1 MSDKI
6 DRRQFLAASA
16 MGAGALLI
24 GGQLTTTIADEGN
37 VWPPELPD
45 VKIHRVYVGGT
56 DRIYLSRP
64 SAEIDMYEQHL
75 SRLER
80 KLSGVKFVGG
90 EHVYS
95 PDGAAK
101 VAAELGRADAVLI
114 FHLCFNARG
123 MVKQLVDVRLPT
135 LLFRPPLSGHDWM
148 YFTPWQQAGLK
159 VLPLSCSALDRLDRV
174 LRLLSV
180 PARMRQT
187 RIVLVG
193 DPQGTKAA
201 CSAEMVNE
209 KIGSTVIPFDL
220 NKFRAVY
227 ESIDSEA
234 AQAVANT
241 WIRQANK
248 VVEPSRQDIVKAC
261 RVYLT
266 MKEILSRQKA
276 RAITIN
282 CLGQAPLR
290 DLGFPCLGFSRLN
303 DQGLVG
309 ACEADMDSTLTML
322 IFGYAFG
329 VPGFISD
336 PDVDM
341 SRNSLI
347 HFHCTSALKMSGPK
361 GPPLPYTIRNHADSG
376 TGAALQVEHRIGQTV
391 TCAKLVNLD
400 TILASTGR
408 IVTPRA
414 YDEVACRTQFETEVS
429 DARKIF
435 RNWGCGLLEGGM
447 MTLLHRDVFYGDYL
461 DDIKDLAVLM
471 GLKVVE
477 EGQCANVTDT
487 V

>member
-1 MSDKI
+1 MDGKI

-16 MGAGALLI
+16 GGAGAMLF
-24 GGQLTTTIADEGN
+24 GGQLSNAIADNGTA
-37 VWPPELPD
+37 WPPELPE
-45 VKIHRVYVGGT
+45 VKIHRVYVGAT
-56 DRIYLSRP
+56 DRIYLSRR
-64 SAEIDMYEQHL
+64 SAEIDMYERHL

-95 PDGAAK
+95 PDAAAK
-101 VAAELGRADAVLI
+101 VAAELGKADGVLI

-123 MVKQLVDVRLPT
+123 MVKQLVDAGLPT
-135 LLFRPPLSGHDWM
+135 VLFRPPLSGHDWM
-148 YFTPWQQAGLK
+148 YFTGWQQAGLK
-159 VLPLSCSALDRLDRV
+159 VLPLSCSKLERLDRAV
-174 LRLLSV
+174 RLLSV
-180 PARMRQT
+180 PARMRQS
-187 RIVLVG
+187 RVVLVG

-201 CSAEMVNE
+201 CSAEKVNE
-209 KIGSTVIPFDL
+209 KIGATVIPFDL
-220 NKFRAVY
+220 SKFRAVY
-227 ESIDSEA
+227 KSIGDEP
-234 AQAVANT
+234 AQALANT
-241 WIRQANK
+241 WIRQAKK
-248 VVEPSRQDIVKAC
+248 VAEPSKQDIVKAC

-282 CLGQAPLR
+282 CLGQFPLR
-290 DLGFPCLGFSRLN
+290 ELGHPCLGFSRLN

-347 HFHCTSALKMSGPK
+347 HFHCTSALRMDGPE
-361 GPPLPYTIRNHADSG
+361 GRPLPYTIRNHADSG
-376 TGAALQVEHRIGQTV
+376 TGAALQVEHRVGQTV

-400 TILASTGR
+400 TMLVSTGR
-408 IVTPRA
+408 TVTGRA
-414 YDEVACRTQFETEVS
+414 YDEVACRTQFETEVA
-429 DARKIF
+429 DARKMF

-471 GLKVVE
+471 GLRVVE
-477 EGQCANVTDT
+477 EGQCANATDA